1 MGDELTALKNLVRIG
16 TVDSVNVE
24 KRTARVRF
32 EDKNN
37 LISGEL
43 KVLQN
48 HPVIVIEKEV
58 DGAKWDVNAKYA
70 SADRKLKGGSISYTK
85 AAQDEITLTKSIDYE
100 KVNSISEPGSSC
112 GKKGVLETKTH
123 KHKETIYPWL
133 PYIGQMVLCIYLP
146 NGGGD
151 GFVIGGI

>member
-1 MGDELTALKNLVRIG
+1 MGDEITALKNIVRIG
-16 TVDSVNVE
+16 VVDSVNVE

-32 EDKNN
+32 TDKNN
-37 LISGEL
+37 LVSGEL

-48 HPVIVIEKEV
+48 HPLIVIEKEV
-58 DGAKWDVNAKYA
+58 DGDKWASTAKYA
-70 SADRKLKGGSISYTK
+70 SADRGISGGSITYTK
-85 AAQDEITLTKSIDYE
+85 AAPDKITLTKAIDYN

-112 GKKGVLETKTH
+112 AKTGVLETKTH

-133 PYIGQMVLCIYLP
+133 PYIGQMVLCIFLP
-146 NGGGD
+146 IGGGD

>member
-1 MGDELTALKNLVRIG
+1 MGDEITALKNIVRIG
-16 TVDSVNVE
+16 VVDSVNVE

-32 EDKNN
+32 TDKNN
-37 LISGEL
+37 LVSGEL

-48 HPVIVIEKEV
+48 HPLIVIEKEL
-58 DGAKWDVNAKYA
+58 DGDKWASTAKYA
-70 SADRKLKGGSISYTK
+70 SADRGISGGSITYMK
-85 AAQDEITLTKSIDYE
+85 AAPDEITLTKAIDYN

-112 GKKGVLETKTH
+112 AKTGVLETKTH

-133 PYIGQMVLCIYLP
+133 PYIGQMVLCIFLP
-146 NGGGD
+146 IGGGD